1 MNKTQ
6 KAILLLIIVIFIISF
21 VFKIVVFDNPDVLFP
36 LAAGLNIPS
45 TLHYIVK
52 ERIYKISEKKNIG
65 EQILKYLEED
75 KNKYLHN
82 LYIQTIG
89 ITGEHYSAVY
99 LIKTYVKYQNDRNNE
114 ITVSR
119 IIDSMGLIGNEDV
132 VPLLETLLRN
142 YDRHR
147 MQVTRYAIA
156 RALYLLTDKIYDY
169 INSSGEKTRLYLTDE
184 LKVARRVTM
193 ETKGRTRT
201 FEEMII
207 LDKLYR
213 PPGW

>member
-1 MNKTQ
+1 MMKKIQ

-21 VFKIVVFDNPDVLFP
+21 VFKIVVFDNTDILFP
-36 LAAGLNIPS
+36 LAAGLDIPS
-45 TLHYIVK
+45 RLHYIVK
-52 ERIYKISEKKNIG
+52 ERIYKISEKKNVG

-89 ITGEHYSAVY
+89 IIGEHYSAVY
-99 LIKTYVKYQNDRNNE
+99 LIKAYVRYQDDRNNE

-147 MQVTRYAIA
+147 M
-156 RALYLLTDKIYDY
+156 
-169 INSSGEKTRLYLTDE
+169 
-184 LKVARRVTM
+184 
-193 ETKGRTRT
+193 
-201 FEEMII
+201 
-207 LDKLYR
+207 
-213 PPGW
+213 